1 MSYPFYDVCFCCVI
15 VLLFYD
21 EVIRKKGKEG
31 VNIMATDKEKT
42 KKLRQDV
49 APFAKSDTAK
59 SIFQMVNTIIPL
71 IALWVAGYMLVDVSP
86 WLTAGLSVISAGFVV
101 RTFIIFH
108 DCTHGSF
115 FKSKKANDWVG
126 FVTGVL
132 TSFPYEKWKREHTIH
147 HATSSNLDKRGI
159 GDIDMMTVEEFLQA
173 SKGQRL
179 WYRFYRNPF
188 VMFGLGP
195 LFMVFILNRRNR
207 SDAKQKERI
216 NTYLTNVVIAG
227 ICAALIFFMGWQAF
241 LLVHGVTLFVA
252 ASLGIWLFFIQH
264 TYEDSYFEHDSE
276 WDYVKAAVEGSSYYK
291 LPKLLQWVTG
301 NIGFHHVHHLAP
313 RVPNY
318 NLEKAH
324 NDIPPLHTATTI
336 TLRTSLESLRYKL
349 YDEEQGKFV
358 TFKDVNEIIKRKE
371 RGSLAA

>member
-1 MSYPFYDVCFCCVI
+1 
-15 VLLFYD
+15 
-21 EVIRKKGKEG
+21 
-31 VNIMATDKEKT
+31 MATDKEKT

-49 APFAKSDTAK
+49 APFAKSDTGK
-59 SIFQMVNTIIPL
+59 SIFQMINTIGPL
-71 IALWVAGYMLVDVSP
+71 IVLWIAGYMLVDVSP
-86 WLTAGLSVISAGFVV
+86 WLTAALSVISAGFVV

-126 FVTGVL
+126 LVTGVL

-159 GDIDMMTVEEFLQA
+159 GDIDMMTVEEYLQS
-173 SKGQRL
+173 SKGQRM
-179 WYRFYRNPF
+179 WYRFYRNPL

-195 LFMVFILNRRNR
+195 LYMVLILNRFNR
-207 SDAKQKERI
+207 KDAKQKERM
-216 NTYLTNVVIAG
+216 NTYITNMIIIG
-227 ICAALIFFMGWQAF
+227 LCASLIYAMGWQAF
-241 LLVHGVTLFVA
+241 LLVQGVTLFIA
-252 ASLGIWLFFIQH
+252 GSLGIWLFYIQH
-264 TYEDSYFEHDSE
+264 TYEDSYFEHDSD

-291 LPKLLQWVTG
+291 LPKLLQWATG

-324 NDIPPLHTATTI
+324 NETPPLHTATTI
-336 TLRTSLESLRYKL
+336 TLRTSLESLRFKL

-358 TFKDVNEIIKRKE
+358 TFKDVNDIIKRKTK
-371 RGSLAA
+371 GSIAA

>member
-1 MSYPFYDVCFCCVI
+1 
-15 VLLFYD
+15 
-21 EVIRKKGKEG
+21 
-31 VNIMATDKEKT
+31 MATDKEKT

-49 APFAKSDTAK
+49 APFAKSDTGK
-59 SIFQMVNTIIPL
+59 SVFQMINTMVPL
-71 IALWVAGYMLVDVSP
+71 FALWIAGYMLVDYSP

-126 FVTGVL
+126 LFTGVL

-159 GDIDMMTVEEFLQA
+159 GDIDMMTVEEYLEA

-195 LFMVFILNRRNR
+195 LLMVFVLNRGNR
-207 SDAKQKERI
+207 KDAKRKERV
-216 NTYLTNVVIAG
+216 NTYVTNAILAVV
-227 ICAALIFFMGWQAF
+227 CATLLYFLGWQAF
-241 LLVHGVTLFVA
+241 LLVQGVTLFVA
-252 ASLGIWLFFIQH
+252 GSLGIWLFYIQH
-264 TYEDSYFEHDSE
+264 TYEDSYFEHDAE

-291 LPKLLQWVTG
+291 LPKLLQWATG

-324 NDIPPLHTATTI
+324 EETPPLHTATTI

-349 YDEEQGKFV
+349 YDEELRKFV
-358 TFKDVNEIIKRKE
+358 SFKDVKETIKRK
-371 RGSLAA
+371 GSIAA

>member
-1 MSYPFYDVCFCCVI
+1 MSYPFYDVCFCCMI

-21 EVIRKKGKEG
+21 EVIRKKGNEG

-86 WLTAGLSVISAGFVV
+86 WLTVGLSVISAGFVV

-159 GDIDMMTVEEFLQA
+159 GDIDMMTVEEFIQA

-195 LFMVFILNRRNR
+195 LFMVLILNRRNR
-207 SDAKQKERI
+207 NDAKQKERI
-216 NTYLTNVVIAG
+216 NTYLTNVAIVG

-241 LLVHGVTLFVA
+241 LLVHVVTLFVA

>member
-1 MSYPFYDVCFCCVI
+1 
-15 VLLFYD
+15 
-21 EVIRKKGKEG
+21 
-31 VNIMATDKEKT
+31 MATDKEKT

-49 APFAKSDTAK
+49 APFAKSDTGK
-59 SIFQMVNTIIPL
+59 SIFQMVNTIVPL
-71 IALWVAGYMLVDVSP
+71 IVLWVAGYMLVNVSP

-101 RTFIIFH
+101 RAFIIFH

-126 FVTGVL
+126 LFTGVI

-159 GDIDMMTVEEFLQA
+159 GDIDMMTVEEYIEA

-179 WYRFYRNPF
+179 WYRFYRNPL

-195 LFMVFILNRRNR
+195 LYMVLVLNRFNR
-207 SDAKQKERI
+207 KDAKSKERA
-216 NTYLTNVVIAG
+216 NTHITNVIIVG
-227 ICAALIFFMGWQAF
+227 ICAALIYFLGWQAF
-241 LLVHGVTLFVA
+241 LLVQGVTLFVA
-252 ASLGIWLFFIQH
+252 GSLGIWLFYIQH
-264 TYEDSYFEHDSE
+264 TYEDSYFEHDTE

-291 LPKLLQWVTG
+291 LPKVLQWATG

-324 NDIPPLHTATTI
+324 NETPPLQTATTI
-336 TLRTSLESLRYKL
+336 TLRTSFESLRYKL

-358 TFKDVNEIIKRKE
+358 SFKDVNEIIKRKAK
-371 RGSLAA
+371 GSIAA